1 MSTDPDQIRR
11 EIEATR
17 NNLSSDVDALAY
29 KVSPS
34 RIVDD
39 RKQRARGALQNVR
52 DKVMGTA
59 SDLGHAGGH
68 AAHSV
73 GDRASSAASSVGHAA
88 HSAASSVGGA
98 AHSAASSMQDAAH
111 RAPQTL
117 RRKSQGNPLAA
128 GLIAFGVGWLA
139 SSLLPATD
147 REQRAAT
154 QVKEK
159 AREHSH
165 LVTDK
170 LGEVA
175 GEMKEQLRE
184 PAQQATESVKSTAQE
199 AVQTVKDDTRSAAY
213 DVKDQAQHAREQ
225 VRH

>member
-17 NNLSSDVDALAY
+17 NSLSSDVDALAY

-39 RKQRARGALQNVR
+39 RKQRARSALQNVR

-59 SDLGHAGGH
+59 SDLGHGTGH

-73 GDRASSAASSVGHAA
+73 GDRASSAASSVSDAA
-88 HSAASSVGGA
+88 HSAASTVSDA
-98 AHSAASSMQDAAH
+98 AHSAPRVIRQ
-111 RAPQTL
+111 
-117 RRKSQGNPLAA
+117 KSQGNPLAA

-139 SSLLPATD
+139 SSLIPASR
-147 REQRAAT
+147 REQQAAV

-159 AREHSH
+159 VSEHSGA
-165 LVTDK
+165 VKEK

-175 GEMKEQLRE
+175 NELKDELRE
-184 PAQQATESVKSTAQE
+184 PAQHAAESVKSTAQD
-199 AVQTVKDDTRSAAY
+199 AVHAVRDDSKSAAH
-213 DVKDQAQHAREQ
+213 DVKDTVQRS
-225 VRH
+225 

>member
-17 NNLSSDVDALAY
+17 NSLSSDVDALAY

-39 RKQRARGALQNVR
+39 RKQRARSALQNVR

-59 SDLGHAGGH
+59 SDLGHGTGH

-73 GDRASSAASSVGHAA
+73 GDRASSAASSVNDAA
-88 HSAASSVGGA
+88 HSAASTVSDA
-98 AHSAASSMQDAAH
+98 AHSAPHVIRQ
-111 RAPQTL
+111 
-117 RRKSQGNPLAA
+117 KSAGNPLAA

-139 SSLLPATD
+139 SSLIPASR
-147 REQRAAT
+147 REQEAAT
-154 QVKEK
+154 QIKEKVGEHSGAVKE
-159 AREHSH
+159 
-165 LVTDK
+165 K

-175 GEMKEQLRE
+175 SELKDELRE
-184 PAQQATESVKSTAQE
+184 PAQHAAESVKSTAQG
-199 AVQTVKDDTRSAAY
+199 AVHVVKDDTKSAAQ
-213 DVKDQAQHAREQ
+213 DVKDQAQQSRQQ
-225 VRH
+225 VTY

>member
-39 RKQRARGALQNVR
+39 RKQRARGALRNVR

-73 GDRASSAASSVGHAA
+73 TDRASTAASSVGHAA
-88 HSAASSVGGA
+88 QSAASSV
-98 AHSAASSMQDAAH
+98 QDAAH

-165 LVTDK
+165 LVTDR
-170 LGEVA
+170 LGAVA
-175 GEMKEQLRE
+175 SEMKEQLRE
-184 PAQQATESVKSTAQE
+184 PAQQATESVKSTTQE
-199 AVQTVKDDTRSAAY
+199 AVQTVKEDSRSAAY
-213 DVKDQAQHAREQ
+213 DVRDQAQQAREQ
-225 VRH
+225 VTH

>member
-17 NNLSSDVDALAY
+17 NSLSSDVDALAY

-39 RKQRARGALQNVR
+39 RKQRARSALQNVR

-59 SDLGHAGGH
+59 SDLGHGTGH

-73 GDRASSAASSVGHAA
+73 GDRASSAASSVSDAA
-88 HSAASSVGGA
+88 HSAAATVNDA
-98 AHSAASSMQDAAH
+98 AHSAPRVIRQ
-111 RAPQTL
+111 
-117 RRKSQGNPLAA
+117 KSQGNPLAA

-139 SSLLPATD
+139 SSLIPASR
-147 REQRAAT
+147 REQQAAT
-154 QVKEK
+154 QVKAK
-159 AREHSH
+159 VSEHSGA
-165 LVTDK
+165 VKEK

-175 GEMKEQLRE
+175 SELRE
-184 PAQQATESVKSTAQE
+184 PVQQAAESVRSTAQD
-199 AVQTVKDDTRSAAY
+199 AVHAVKDDTKSAAN
-213 DVKDQAQHAREQ
+213 DVKDQA
-225 VRH
+225 RHHVSP

>member
-17 NNLSSDVDALAY
+17 NSLSSDVDALAY

-39 RKQRARGALQNVR
+39 RKQRARSALQNVR

-59 SDLGHAGGH
+59 SDLGHGTGH

-73 GDRASSAASSVGHAA
+73 GDRASSAASSVSDAA
-88 HSAASSVGGA
+88 HSAASSVSDA
-98 AHSAASSMQDAAH
+98 AHSAPRVIRQ
-111 RAPQTL
+111 
-117 RRKSQGNPLAA
+117 KSQGNPLAA

-139 SSLLPATD
+139 SSLIPASR
-147 REQRAAT
+147 REQQAAA
-154 QVKEK
+154 QVKDK
-159 AREHSH
+159 VSEHSGA
-165 LVTDK
+165 VKEK

-175 GEMKEQLRE
+175 SELKNELRE
-184 PAQQATESVKSTAQE
+184 PAQHAAESVKSTAQD
-199 AVQTVKDDTRSAAY
+199 AVHAVKDDGRSAAQ
-213 DVKDQAQHAREQ
+213 DVKDQAQQARQQ
-225 VRH
+225 VSS

>member
-17 NNLSSDVDALAY
+17 NSLSSDVDALAY

-39 RKQRARGALQNVR
+39 RKQRARSALQNVR

-59 SDLGHAGGH
+59 TDLGHGTGH

-73 GDRASSAASSVGHAA
+73 GDRASSAASSVSDAA
-88 HSAASSVGGA
+88 HSAASSVSDA
-98 AHSAASSMQDAAH
+98 AHSAPRVIRQ
-111 RAPQTL
+111 
-117 RRKSQGNPLAA
+117 KSQGNPLAA

-139 SSLLPATD
+139 SSLIPASR
-147 REQRAAT
+147 REQQAAA

-159 AREHSH
+159 VGEHSG
-165 LVTDK
+165 VVKEK

-175 GEMKEQLRE
+175 SELKDELRE
-184 PAQQATESVKSTAQE
+184 PAQHAAESVKSTAQD
-199 AVQTVKDDTRSAAY
+199 AVHAVKDDGRSAAQ
-213 DVKDQAQHAREQ
+213 DVKDQAQQARQQ
-225 VRH
+225 VSS

>member
-17 NNLSSDVDALAY
+17 NSLSSDVDALAY

-39 RKQRARGALQNVR
+39 RKRRARTALQNVR

-59 SDLGHAGGH
+59 SDLGHGTGH

-73 GDRASSAASSVGHAA
+73 GDRASSAASTVSDAA
-88 HSAASSVGGA
+88 HSAASTVS
-98 AHSAASSMQDAAH
+98 DAAH
-111 RAPQTL
+111 RAPHVIRQ
-117 RRKSQGNPLAA
+117 KSEGNPLAA

-139 SSLLPATD
+139 SSLIPATR
-147 REQRAAT
+147 REQQVAT

-159 AREHSH
+159 ASEHGGAVRE
-165 LVTDK
+165 K
-170 LGEVA
+170 LTEVA
-175 GEMKEQLRE
+175 GELKEELRE
-184 PAQQATESVKSTAQE
+184 PAQHATRSVKATAQD
-199 AVQTVKDDTRSAAY
+199 AVDAVKDDTRSAAQ
-213 DVKDQAQHAREQ
+213 DVKDQAQQSRQQATY
-225 VRH
+225 

>member
-17 NNLSSDVDALAY
+17 NSLSSDVDALAY

-39 RKQRARGALQNVR
+39 RKQRARSALQNVR

-59 SDLGHAGGH
+59 SDLGHGTGH

-73 GDRASSAASSVGHAA
+73 GDRASSAASSVSDAA
-88 HSAASSVGGA
+88 HSAASSVSDA
-98 AHSAASSMQDAAH
+98 AHSAPRVIRQ
-111 RAPQTL
+111 
-117 RRKSQGNPLAA
+117 KSQGNPLAA

-139 SSLLPATD
+139 SSLIPASR
-147 REQRAAT
+147 REQQAAA

-159 AREHSH
+159 VGEHSA
-165 LVTDK
+165 VVKEK

-175 GEMKEQLRE
+175 SELKDELRE
-184 PAQQATESVKSTAQE
+184 PAQHAADSVKATAQD
-199 AVQTVKDDTRSAAY
+199 AVHAVKDDGRSAAQ
-213 DVKDQAQHAREQ
+213 DVKDQAQQARQQ
-225 VRH
+225 VSS

>member
-39 RKQRARGALQNVR
+39 RKQRARDALQNVR

-59 SDLGHAGGH
+59 SDLGHTGGH

-73 GDRASSAASSVGHAA
+73 TDRASSAASSVGHAA
-88 HSAASSVGGA
+88 HSAASSV
-98 AHSAASSMQDAAH
+98 QDAAH

-117 RRKSQGNPLAA
+117 RHKSQGNPLAA

-184 PAQQATESVKSTAQE
+184 PATRATESVKSTAQE
-199 AVQTVKDDTRSAAY
+199 AAQTVKDDTKAAAH
-213 DVKDQAQHAREQ
+213 DVKDQAQYAREQ

>member
-39 RKQRARGALQNVR
+39 RKRRVQHALTNVK

-59 SDLGHAGGH
+59 SDLGHSTGHATHAMGGH
-68 AAHSV
+68 
-73 GDRASSAASSVGHAA
+73 ASSAASTVGDKAHA
-88 HSAASSVGGA
+88 AASSVG
-98 AHSAASSMQDAAH
+98 DAAQ
-111 RAPQTL
+111 RAPQVL
-117 RRKSQGNPLAA
+117 REKSEGNPIAA
-128 GLIAFGVGWLA
+128 GMIAFGVGMLV
-139 SSLLPATD
+139 SSLLPPTR
-147 REQRAAT
+147 REQQVAA

-159 AREHSH
+159 AAEHGG
-165 LVTDK
+165 VVKEK

-175 GEMKEQLRE
+175 SEIKDELRE
-184 PAQQATESVKSTAQE
+184 PAQHAAQSVKSTAQD
-199 AVQTVKDDTRSAAY
+199 AAQTVKEDSRSAAH
-213 DVKDQAQHAREQ
+213 DVKDTAQQARS
-225 VRH
+225 

>member
-17 NNLSSDVDALAY
+17 NSLSSDVDALAY

-39 RKQRARGALQNVR
+39 RKQRARSALQNVR

-59 SDLGHAGGH
+59 SDLGHGTGQ

-73 GDRASSAASSVGHAA
+73 GDRASSAASSVSDAA
-88 HSAASSVGGA
+88 HSAPRVIR
-98 AHSAASSMQDAAH
+98 Q
-111 RAPQTL
+111 
-117 RRKSQGNPLAA
+117 KSQGNPLAA

-139 SSLLPATD
+139 SSLIPASR
-147 REQRAAT
+147 REQQAAT
-154 QVKEK
+154 QLKE
-159 AREHSH
+159 RVGEHSGA
-165 LVTDK
+165 VRDK

-175 GEMKEQLRE
+175 SEFKEELRE
-184 PAQQATESVKSTAQE
+184 PAQQAAQSVRSTAQD
-199 AVQTVKDDTRSAAY
+199 AVHAVRDDSRSAAH
-213 DVKDQAQHAREQ
+213 DVKDQAQQARHQ
-225 VRH
+225 VSP

>member
-17 NNLSSDVDALAY
+17 SNLSSDVDALAY

-39 RKQRARGALQNVR
+39 RKQRARNALLNVR

-59 SDLGHAGGH
+59 SDLGHSTGH

-73 GDRASSAASSVGHAA
+73 GDHTSSAASAVGDRAHAAAASVG
-88 HSAASSVGGA
+88 
-98 AHSAASSMQDAAH
+98 DAPH
-111 RAPQTL
+111 RAPHVL
-117 RRKSQGNPLAA
+117 REKSEGNPIAA
-128 GLIAFGVGWLA
+128 GLIAFGVGMLV
-139 SSLLPATD
+139 SSLIPATR
-147 REQRAAT
+147 REQQVAA

-159 AREHSH
+159 AVEHGG
-165 LVTDK
+165 VVKEK

-175 GEMKEQLRE
+175 GELKEELRE
-184 PAQQATESVKSTAQE
+184 PARHATESVKSTTQDA
-199 AVQTVKDDTRSAAY
+199 AQTVKDDTRAAAQ
-213 DVKDQAQHAREQ
+213 DVRETAQHPGEQ
-225 VRH
+225 VR

>member
-29 KVSPS
+29 KVSPG

-39 RKQRARGALQNVR
+39 RKQRVRSALTNVK

-59 SDLGHAGGH
+59 SDLGHSTGH

-73 GDRASSAASSVGHAA
+73 GDKA
-88 HSAASSVGGA
+88 HSAASTVGEA
-98 AHSAASSMQDAAH
+98 AQ
-111 RAPQTL
+111 RAPQVV
-117 RRKSQGNPLAA
+117 RQKSQGNPIAA
-128 GLIAFGVGWLA
+128 GVIAFGVGMLV
-139 SSLLPATD
+139 SSLIPATR
-147 REQRAAT
+147 REQELAA

-159 AREHSH
+159 ATEHGGA
-165 LVTDK
+165 VKEK

-175 GEMKEQLRE
+175 GELRDELRE
-184 PAQQATESVKSTAQE
+184 PAQHAAESVRSTAQDAAH
-199 AVQTVKDDTRSAAY
+199 AVRDDGRSAAQ
-213 DVKDQAQHAREQ
+213 DVRESAHQARS
-225 VRH
+225 